1 MIVVT
6 MPCSQLNKT
15 LSIGGLSCENIE
27 QISDNFQLKNYFRS
41 INFMSEV
48 ITMANSEIA
57 DGKEFLRK
65 ELIMHD

>member
-6 MPCSQLNKT
+6 MPCSQFKKLGQYVQQ
-15 LSIGGLSCENIE
+15 IIE
-27 QISDNFQLKNYFRS
+27 QVLANFQLKNYFRS

-57 DGKEFLRK
+57 DDKEFLRK
-65 ELIMHD
+65 K